1 MPSGDRKRDSVGK
14 RVPADEGKEWLTLGQ
29 AAAFLGAAQSTVR
42 TWADGGRVPAFYT
55 PGGHRRFRR
64 GDLEAFLAVP
74 RGGPGARSSVLV
86 VDDDAHLR
94 EFVRLNLEREG
105 YSVREAT
112 SAEEGLR
119 ALEEQ
124 PPDLILLDVMMPR
137 VDGWEMLR
145 AVQERHG
152 VGAIPV
158 IMYSGKVEE
167 AAEAAERGARAFIGK
182 PFDPG
187 QLLEATKQLL
197 RS

>member
-1 MPSGDRKRDSVGK
+1 MPTDRQRDFA
-14 RVPADEGKEWLTLGQ
+14 RTRELADQGTDWLTLGQ

-42 TWADGGRVPAFYT
+42 KWADGGRLAAFYT

-64 GDLEAFLAVP
+64 GDLEAFLAAP
-74 RGGPGARSSVLV
+74 RGSPAARFGVLV
-86 VDDDAHLR
+86 VDDDAGLR
-94 EFVRLNLEREG
+94 EFIRVNLEREG

-124 PPDLILLDVMMPR
+124 PPDLILLDVKMPR

-152 VGAIPV
+152 VEAIPV
-158 IMYSGKVEE
+158 IMYSGKVDE
-167 AAEAAERGARAFIGK
+167 ADEATKRGARAFIGK

>member
-1 MPSGDRKRDSVGK
+1 MPRERNRDSAGK
-14 RVPADEGKEWLTLGQ
+14 RVPADKGNEWLTLGQ

-42 TWADGGRVPAFYT
+42 KWADGGQLPAFYT

-74 RGGPGARSSVLV
+74 RGGPAPRSVLV
-86 VDDDAHLR
+86 VDDDDGLR
-94 EFVRLNLEREG
+94 EFIRVNLEHDG
-105 YSVREAT
+105 YSVREAR

-152 VGAIPV
+152 VEAIPV
-158 IMYSGKVEE
+158 IMYSGKVDEADE
-167 AAEAAERGARAFIGK
+167 AAKRGARAFIGK

>member
-1 MPSGDRKRDSVGK
+1 MPSGNRKRDSVGK
-14 RVPADEGKEWLTLGQ
+14 RVQAEEGKEWLTLGQ

-42 TWADGGRVPAFYT
+42 KWADSGRLPAFYT

-64 GDLEAFLAVP
+64 EDLDTFLTGP
-74 RGGPGARSSVLV
+74 RGGAGARSVLV
-86 VDDDAHLR
+86 VDDDPHLR
-94 EFVRLNLEREG
+94 EFIRLNLERDG

-119 ALEEQ
+119 ALEERS
-124 PPDLILLDVMMPR
+124 PDLILLDVMMPR

-152 VGAIPV
+152 VEAIPV
-158 IMYSGKVEE
+158 IMYSGKVDE
-167 AAEAAERGARAFIGK
+167 AAEAARRGARAFIGK

>member
-1 MPSGDRKRDSVGK
+1 MPNDRLRDSAGK
-14 RVPADEGKEWLTLGQ
+14 RVPADQGKEWLTLGQ

-42 TWADGGRVPAFYT
+42 KWADGGQLAAFYT

-74 RGGPGARSSVLV
+74 RGGPASRSSVLV
-86 VDDDAHLR
+86 VDDDARLR
-94 EFVRLNLEREG
+94 EFIRVNLEREG

-152 VGAIPV
+152 VEAIPV
-158 IMYSGKVEE
+158 IMYSGKVDEADE
-167 AAEAAERGARAFIGK
+167 AAKRGARAFIGK

>member
-1 MPSGDRKRDSVGK
+1 MPNDRKRDSAGK
-14 RVPADEGKEWLTLGQ
+14 RVAADEGKDWLTLGQ

-42 TWADGGRVPAFYT
+42 KWADGGRLPAFYT

-64 GDLEAFLAVP
+64 SDLEAFLAVP
-74 RGGPGARSSVLV
+74 RGGSAQRSILV
-86 VDDDAHLR
+86 VDDDARLR
-94 EFVRLNLEREG
+94 EFVRANLEREG
-105 YSVREAT
+105 YSVREAR

-119 ALEEQ
+119 ALEEE

-145 AVQERHG
+145 AVNERHG
-152 VGAIPV
+152 VEAIPV
-158 IMYSGKVEE
+158 IMYSGKVDQSDE
-167 AAEAAERGARAFIGK
+167 AARRGARAFIGK